1 MKKFFLLAVAAF
13 GLTAC
18 GTQVVSSSQEDAQ
31 MIQSPDGQLQLK
43 VAVVNG
49 VPTYSLKRG
58 ETEVIRPSRLGVELR
73 GPRYK
78 ETFEE
83 KATKAYG
90 APESLYDGFTLE
102 KAERSSFD
110 ETWETVWGEEAKIRN
125 HYNELAVTLK
135 KDTGRYMIVRFR
147 VFDDGLG
154 FRYEFPEQEGLTYFV
169 IKDELT
175 EFAMA
180 GDHKA
185 WWIPGDYDTEEYA
198 YNTTRLSGI
207 GNWYNQNKLPGNA
220 SQQMFSK
227 TGVQMS
233 IQMKT
238 DDGLYINLHE
248 AAVENYPVA
257 GLNLDP
263 TTMTFRTWLTP
274 DAEGWKAHMQTPC
287 HTPWRSIMVVDSA
300 EKALASRII
309 LNLNEPC
316 ALEDVSW
323 IHPVK
328 YMGVWWEMIA
338 GGKSWA
344 YTNEFPAVRLGV
356 TDYAKAQPN
365 GTHSA
370 NNENVRRY
378 IDYAAANGFD
388 AILVEGWNEGWEDW
402 FGEQK
407 DFVFDFM
414 TPYPDFDLPALN
426 KYAHEKGIRIIMH
439 HETSSAASNYERW
452 MKPAY
457 ELMQKYG
464 YDAVKSGYVGDIIP
478 YGETHY
484 GQTMVNHYNYA
495 IREAAKYHIM
505 VNAHEAARPTG
516 LCRTYPN
523 HIGNE
528 SAMGTEFKENVPPE
542 HVTILPFTRL
552 QGGPMDFTPGIFEPD
567 ISTFNEH
574 SDEQIHTTLAKQLG
588 IYVTFYSPLQMAAD
602 YPEHYDR
609 FKDAF
614 QFIKDVAVDW
624 EESRY
629 LLAEPGDVIVTARKP
644 RLSSLNA
651 SARSLAKLPDGKKD
665 VVSGAAKFVY
675 ALPENATAKDLAKA
689 RPHDVW
695 YVGGVTDENAR
706 EVTVK
711 LDFLTPGL
719 EYEATLYAD
728 APDADCDTN
737 RQAYTI
743 TRSTVTSADSM
754 TVKMARGGGFALS
767 LREK

>member
-1 MKKFFLLAVAAF
+1 MKRISILLAGLLLAACATKTV
-13 GLTAC
+13 TALP
-18 GTQVVSSSQEDAQ
+18 EDAQ
-31 MIQSPDGQLQLK
+31 KVQSPDGQLELK
-43 VAVVNG
+43 VAVVDG
-49 VPTYSLKRG
+49 VPMYSLKRG
-58 ETEVIRPSRLGVELR
+58 ETDVILPSRLGIELR
-73 GPRYK
+73 GPRLK
-78 ETFEE
+78 DTFEQ
-83 KATKAYG
+83 KAVKTYG
-90 APESLYDGFTLE
+90 DPVSLYDGFTLE
-102 KAERSSFD
+102 KAETSSFD
-110 ETWETVWGEEAKIRN
+110 ETWEPVWGEEAHIRN

-135 KDTGRYMIVRFR
+135 QPKGYEMVIRFR

-154 FRYEFPEQEGLTYFV
+154 FRYEFPEQDGLVYFV
-169 IKDELT
+169 VKDEKT
-175 EFAMA
+175 QFAMA
-180 GDHKA
+180 GDHTA

-207 GNWYNQNKLPGNA
+207 RGWYDGPLAGNA

-233 IQMKT
+233 VQMKT
-238 DDGLYINLHE
+238 DEGLYINLHE

-257 GLNLDP
+257 NLELDP
-263 TTMTFRTWLTP
+263 ATLTFRTWLTP
-274 DAEGWKAHMQTPC
+274 DAEGWMAHLQAPC
-287 HTPWRSIMVVDSA
+287 HTPWRSIMVVESA

-338 GGKSWA
+338 GGKAWN
-344 YTNEFPAVRLGV
+344 YTDDFRSVFLGK
-356 TDYAKAQPN
+356 TDFAKATPN
-365 GTHSA
+365 GRHAA

-378 IDYAAANGFD
+378 IDFAAANGFD

-402 FGEQK
+402 FGDQK
-407 DFVFDFM
+407 DFVFDFI

-464 YDAVKSGYVGDIIP
+464 YNAVKSGYVGDIIP

-484 GQTMVNHYNYA
+484 GQTLVNHYNYA

-528 SAMGTEFKENVPPE
+528 SAMGTEFKSALPPE

-552 QGGPMDFTPGIFEPD
+552 QGGPMDFTPGIFEQD
-567 ISTFNEH
+567 MSTFNPD
-574 SDEQIHTTLAKQLG
+574 SDSHVWSTLAKQLG

-602 YPEHYDR
+602 YPEHYAR
-609 FKDAF
+609 FMDAF

-629 LLAEPGDVIVTARKP
+629 LIAEPGDVIVTARKP
-644 RLSSLNA
+644 KLSSINA
-651 SARSLAKLPDGKKD
+651 SARNLALLPDGKKD
-665 VVSGAAKFVY
+665 VVTNAAKFVY

-689 RPHDVW
+689 RAHDVW
-695 YVGGVTDENAR
+695 YVGGVSDENAR
-706 EVTVK
+706 EVTFN

-728 APDADCDTN
+728 APDAHYKTN
-737 RQAYTI
+737 PQAYTI
-743 TRSTVTSADSM
+743 TKSIVTSADSM
-754 TVKMARGGGFALS
+754 TVKMACGGGFALS

>member
-1 MKKFFLLAVAAF
+1 MKKLSILLA
-13 GLTAC
+13 GLILAAC
-18 GTQVVSSSQEDAQ
+18 GTQTVSSLPENAEKL
-31 MIQSPDGQLQLK
+31 QSPDGNLELK

-356 TDYAKAQPN
+356 TDFAKAQPN

-426 KYAHEKGIRIIMH
+426 KYAHEKGVRIIMH

-695 YVGGVTDENAR
+695 FVGGVTDENAR

>member
-1 MKKFFLLAVAAF
+1 MKKLSILLA
-13 GLTAC
+13 GLMLAAC
-18 GTQVVSSSQEDAQ
+18 GTQTIVSTLPDEAEK
-31 MIQSPDGQLQLK
+31 IQSPDGQLELK
-43 VAVVNG
+43 VAVVDG
-49 VPTYSLKRG
+49 VPMYSLKRG
-58 ETEVIRPSRLGVELR
+58 ETDVVLPSRLGIELR
-73 GPRYK
+73 GPRLK
-78 ETFEE
+78 NTFEE
-83 KATKAYG
+83 KAIKTYG

-110 ETWETVWGEEAKIRN
+110 ETWDPVWGEEAHIRN

-135 KDTGRYMIVRFR
+135 QEEGRTLVLRFR

-154 FRYEFPEQEGLTYFV
+154 FRYEFPEQKGLTYFV
-169 IKDELT
+169 VKDEKT

-180 GDHKA
+180 GDHMA

-207 GNWYNQNKLPGNA
+207 RGWYDGRLAGNA
-220 SQQMFSK
+220 SQQLFSK

-257 GLNLDP
+257 SLELNPANL
-263 TTMTFRTWLTP
+263 TFHTWLTP
-274 DAEGWKAHMQTPC
+274 DAEGWMAHMQTPC

-356 TDYAKAQPN
+356 TDFAKAQPN

-378 IDYAAANGFD
+378 IDFAAANGFD

-457 ELMQKYG
+457 ELMQKHG
-464 YDAVKSGYVGDIIP
+464 YNAVKSGYVGDIIP

-528 SAMGTEFKENVPPE
+528 AAMGTEFKENVPPE

-567 ISTFNEH
+567 ISSFNER
-574 SDEQIHTTLAKQLG
+574 SDEHISTTIAKQLG
-588 IYVTFYSPLQMAAD
+588 VYVTFYSPLQMAAD
-602 YPEHYDR
+602 YPEHYAR
-609 FKDAF
+609 FMDAF

-644 RLSSLNA
+644 KLSSINA
-651 SARSLAKLPDGKKD
+651 SARNLALLPDGKKD
-665 VVSGAAKFVY
+665 VVTNAAKFVY

-695 YVGGVTDENAR
+695 FVGGVTDENAR

-728 APDADCDTN
+728 APDADCVTN
-737 RQAYTI
+737 PQAYTI
-743 TRSTVTSADSM
+743 TKSIVTAADSM
-754 TVKMARGGGFALS
+754 TVKMACGGGFALS

>member
-1 MKKFFLLAVAAF
+1 MKKLSILLA
-13 GLTAC
+13 GLILAAC

-356 TDYAKAQPN
+356 TDFAKAQPN

-426 KYAHEKGIRIIMH
+426 KYAHEKGVRIIMH

-457 ELMQKYG
+457 ELMQKHG
-464 YDAVKSGYVGDIIP
+464 YNAVKSGYVGDIIP

-567 ISTFNEH
+567 ISTFNAG
-574 SDEQIHTTLAKQLG
+574 SDEHIRTTLAKQLG

-651 SARSLAKLPDGKKD
+651 SARSLAQLPDGKKD

-695 YVGGVTDENAR
+695 FVGGVTDENAR
-706 EVTVK
+706 EVSVK
-711 LDFLTPGL
+711 LDFLKPGL

-728 APDADCDTN
+728 APDADCFTHP
-737 RQAYTI
+737 QAYTI
-743 TRSTVTSADSM
+743 TKSTVTSAASLN
-754 TVKMARGGGFALS
+754 VKMARGGGFALS

>member
-13 GLTAC
+13 GLAAC

-356 TDYAKAQPN
+356 TDFAKAQPN

-706 EVTVK
+706 EITVK

>member
-1 MKKFFLLAVAAF
+1 MKRISILLVGLLLAACATKTV
-13 GLTAC
+13 TALP
-18 GTQVVSSSQEDAQ
+18 EDAQ
-31 MIQSPDGQLQLK
+31 KVQSPDGQLELK
-43 VAVVNG
+43 VAVVDG
-49 VPTYSLKRG
+49 VPMYSLKRG
-58 ETEVIRPSRLGVELR
+58 ETDVILPSRLGIELR
-73 GPRYK
+73 GPRLK
-78 ETFEE
+78 DTFEQ
-83 KATKAYG
+83 KAVKTYG
-90 APESLYDGFTLE
+90 DPVSLYDGFTLE
-102 KAERSSFD
+102 KAETSSFD
-110 ETWETVWGEEAKIRN
+110 ETWEPVWGEEAHIRN

-135 KDTGRYMIVRFR
+135 QPKGYEMVIRFR

-154 FRYEFPEQEGLTYFV
+154 FRYEFPEQDGLVYFV
-169 IKDELT
+169 VKDEKT
-175 EFAMA
+175 QFAMA
-180 GDHKA
+180 GDHTA

-207 GNWYNQNKLPGNA
+207 RGWYDGPLAGNA

-233 IQMKT
+233 VQMKT
-238 DDGLYINLHE
+238 DEGLYINLHE

-257 GLNLDP
+257 NLELDP
-263 TTMTFRTWLTP
+263 ATLTFRTWLTP
-274 DAEGWKAHMQTPC
+274 DAEGWMAHLQAPC
-287 HTPWRSIMVVDSA
+287 HTPWRSIMVVESA

-338 GGKSWA
+338 GGKAWN
-344 YTNEFPAVRLGV
+344 YTDDFRSVFLGK
-356 TDYAKAQPN
+356 TDFAKATPN
-365 GTHSA
+365 GRHAA

-378 IDYAAANGFD
+378 IDFAAANGFD

-402 FGEQK
+402 FGDQK
-407 DFVFDFM
+407 DFVFDFI

-464 YDAVKSGYVGDIIP
+464 YNAVKSGYVGDIIP

-484 GQTMVNHYNYA
+484 GQTLVNHYNYA

-528 SAMGTEFKENVPPE
+528 AAMGTEFKSAMPPE

-552 QGGPMDFTPGIFEPD
+552 QGGPMDFTPGIFEQD
-567 ISTFNEH
+567 MSTFNPD
-574 SDEQIHTTLAKQLG
+574 SDSHVWSTLAKQLG

-602 YPEHYDR
+602 YPEHYAR
-609 FKDAF
+609 FMDAF

-629 LLAEPGDVIVTARKP
+629 LIAEPGDVIVTARKP
-644 RLSSLNA
+644 KLSSINA
-651 SARSLAKLPDGKKD
+651 SARNLALLPDGKKD
-665 VVSGAAKFVY
+665 VVTNAAKFVY

-689 RPHDVW
+689 RAHDVW
-695 YVGGVTDENAR
+695 YVGGVSDENAR
-706 EVTVK
+706 EVTFN

-728 APDADCDTN
+728 APDAHYKTN
-737 RQAYTI
+737 PQAYTI
-743 TRSTVTSADSM
+743 TKSIVTSADSM
-754 TVKMARGGGFALS
+754 TVKMACGGGFALS

>member
-1 MKKFFLLAVAAF
+1 MKKLSILLA
-13 GLTAC
+13 GLILAAC

-356 TDYAKAQPN
+356 TDFAKAQPN

-457 ELMQKYG
+457 ELMQKHG
-464 YDAVKSGYVGDIIP
+464 YNAVKSGYVGDIIP

-567 ISTFNEH
+567 ISTFNAG
-574 SDEQIHTTLAKQLG
+574 SDEHIRTTLAKQLG

-602 YPEHYDR
+602 YTEHYDR

-651 SARSLAKLPDGKKD
+651 SARSLAQLPDGKKD

-695 YVGGVTDENAR
+695 FVGGVTDENAR
-706 EVTVK
+706 EVSVK
-711 LDFLTPGL
+711 LDFLKPGL

-728 APDADCDTN
+728 APDADCFTHP
-737 RQAYTI
+737 QAYTI
-743 TRSTVTSADSM
+743 TKSTVTSAASLN
-754 TVKMARGGGFALS
+754 VKMARGGGFALS

>member
-1 MKKFFLLAVAAF
+1 MKKISILLA
-13 GLTAC
+13 GLILAAC
-18 GTQVVSSSQEDAQ
+18 GTQTIVSTLPDEAEK
-31 MIQSPDGQLQLK
+31 IQSPDGQLELK
-43 VAVVNG
+43 VAVVDG
-49 VPTYSLKRG
+49 VPMYSLKHG
-58 ETEVIRPSRLGVELR
+58 ETDVILPSRLGMELR
-73 GPRYK
+73 GPRLK
-78 ETFEE
+78 DTFEE
-83 KATKAYG
+83 KAIKSYG

-110 ETWETVWGEEAKIRN
+110 ETWDPVWGEEAHIRN

-135 KDTGRYMIVRFR
+135 QKEGRTMLVRFR
-147 VFDDGLG
+147 LFDDGLG
-154 FRYEFPEQEGLTYFV
+154 FRYEFPQQEGLTYFV
-169 IKDELT
+169 VKDEKT

-180 GDHKA
+180 GDHTA

-207 GNWYNQNKLPGNA
+207 RGWYDGPLAGNA
-220 SQQMFSK
+220 SQQLFSK

-257 GLNLDP
+257 SLNLDP
-263 TTMTFRTWLTP
+263 ATMTFRTWLTP
-274 DAEGWKAHMQTPC
+274 DAEGWMAHMQTPC

-300 EKALASRII
+300 EEALASRII

-356 TDYAKAQPN
+356 TDFAKAKPN

-378 IDYAAANGFD
+378 IDFAAANGFD

-402 FGEQK
+402 YGEQK
-407 DFVFDFM
+407 DFVFDFI
-414 TPYPDFDLPALN
+414 TPYPDFDRPALN

-464 YDAVKSGYVGDIIP
+464 YNAVKSGYVGDIIP

-484 GQTMVNHYNYA
+484 GQTLVNHYNYA

-505 VNAHEAARPTG
+505 VNAHEAVRPTG

-528 SAMGTEFKENVPPE
+528 AAMGTEFKGAVPPE

-567 ISTFNEH
+567 LSTFNPNSNDH
-574 SDEQIHTTLAKQLG
+574 LRTTLAKQLG
-588 IYVTFYSPLQMAAD
+588 VYVTFYSPLQMAAD
-602 YPEHYDR
+602 YPEHYAR
-609 FKDAF
+609 FMDAF

-644 RLSSLNA
+644 KLSSLNA
-651 SARSLAKLPDGKKD
+651 SARNLALLPDGKKD
-665 VVSGAAKFVY
+665 VVTNAAKFVY

-706 EVTVK
+706 EVTFK
-711 LDFLTPGL
+711 LDFLTPGM

-728 APDADCDTN
+728 APDAHFQTN
-737 RQAYTI
+737 PQAYTI
-743 TRSTVTSADSM
+743 TRSIVTAADSM
-754 TVKMARGGGFALS
+754 TVKMACGGGFALS

>member
-1 MKKFFLLAVAAF
+1 MKKLSILLA
-13 GLTAC
+13 GLILAAC

-356 TDYAKAQPN
+356 TDFAKAQPN

-574 SDEQIHTTLAKQLG
+574 SDEQIRTTLAKQLG

>member
-13 GLTAC
+13 GLAAC

-338 GGKSWA
+338 GGKAWS
-344 YTNEFPAVRLGV
+344 YTDDYPAVRLGV
-356 TDYAKAQPN
+356 TDYAKSTPN
-365 GTHSA
+365 GRHSA

-695 YVGGVTDENAR
+695 FVGGVTDENAR

>member
-1 MKKFFLLAVAAF
+1 MKRISILLAGLLLAACATKTV
-13 GLTAC
+13 TALP
-18 GTQVVSSSQEDAQ
+18 EDAQ
-31 MIQSPDGQLQLK
+31 KVQSPDGQLELK
-43 VAVVNG
+43 VAVVDG
-49 VPTYSLKRG
+49 VPMYSLKRG
-58 ETEVIRPSRLGVELR
+58 ETDVILPSRLGIELR
-73 GPRYK
+73 GPRLK
-78 ETFEE
+78 DTFEQ
-83 KATKAYG
+83 KAVKTYG
-90 APESLYDGFTLE
+90 DPVSLYDGFTLE
-102 KAERSSFD
+102 KAETSSFD
-110 ETWETVWGEEAKIRN
+110 ETWEPVWGEEAHIRN

-135 KDTGRYMIVRFR
+135 QPKGYEMVIRFR

-154 FRYEFPEQEGLTYFV
+154 FRYEFPEQDGLVYFV
-169 IKDELT
+169 VKDEKT
-175 EFAMA
+175 QFAMA
-180 GDHKA
+180 GDHTA

-207 GNWYNQNKLPGNA
+207 RGWYDGPLAGNA

-233 IQMKT
+233 VQMKT

-257 GLNLDP
+257 NLELDP
-263 TTMTFRTWLTP
+263 ATLTFRTWLTP
-274 DAEGWKAHMQTPC
+274 DAEGWMAHLQAPC
-287 HTPWRSIMVVDSA
+287 HTPWRSIMVVESA

-338 GGKSWA
+338 GGKAWN
-344 YTNEFPAVRLGV
+344 YTDDFRSVFLGK
-356 TDYAKAQPN
+356 TDFAKATPN
-365 GTHSA
+365 GRHAA

-378 IDYAAANGFD
+378 IDFAAANGFD

-402 FGEQK
+402 FGDQK
-407 DFVFDFM
+407 DFVFDFI

-464 YDAVKSGYVGDIIP
+464 YNAVKSGYVGDIIP

-484 GQTMVNHYNYA
+484 GQTLVNHYNYA

-528 SAMGTEFKENVPPE
+528 AAMGTEFKSAMPPE

-552 QGGPMDFTPGIFEPD
+552 QGGPMDFTPGIFEQD
-567 ISTFNEH
+567 MSTFNPD
-574 SDEQIHTTLAKQLG
+574 SDAHVWSTLAKQLG

-602 YPEHYDR
+602 YPEHYAR
-609 FKDAF
+609 FMDAF

-629 LLAEPGDVIVTARKP
+629 LIAEPGDVIVTARKP
-644 RLSSLNA
+644 KLSSINA
-651 SARSLAKLPDGKKD
+651 SARNLALLPDGKKD
-665 VVSGAAKFVY
+665 VVTNAAKFVY

-689 RPHDVW
+689 RAHDVW
-695 YVGGVTDENAR
+695 YVGGVSDENAR
-706 EVTVK
+706 EVTFN

-728 APDADCDTN
+728 APDAHYKTN
-737 RQAYTI
+737 PQAYTI
-743 TRSTVTSADSM
+743 TKSIVTSADSM
-754 TVKMARGGGFALS
+754 TVKMACGGGFALS